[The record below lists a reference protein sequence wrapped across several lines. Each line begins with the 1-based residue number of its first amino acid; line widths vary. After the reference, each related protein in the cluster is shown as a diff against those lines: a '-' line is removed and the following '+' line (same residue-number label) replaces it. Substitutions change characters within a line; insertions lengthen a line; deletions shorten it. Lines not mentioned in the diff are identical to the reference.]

1 MEKKT
6 IKKSFEKTIK
16 DTIIKEHEDP
26 SSPAFGKNAQT
37 VRRIIDKKYP
47 KFHGHLTNKLTKN
60 ILEQSSTTYS
70 ITRKPR
76 KSKFFHGT
84 SFYSMH
90 PHYRWHIDLQD
101 MTIFRKAAGLKKR
114 TPTISFSFALTTSA
128 TTLW

>member
-1 MEKKT
+1 MEELTGFGNKKT

-16 DTIIKEHEDP
+16 DTIIKEYEDP

-37 VRRIIDKKYP
+37 VRRIIPKKHP

-70 ITRKPR
+70 ITRKPC
-76 KSKFFHGT
+76 KSKFHGM

-90 PHYRWHIDLQD
+90 PTIDG
-101 MTIFRKAAGLKKR
+101 M
-114 TPTISFSFALTTSA
+114 
-128 TTLW
+128 